1 MSAGDHRLTLI
12 LGHVAAAGLLV
23 GAMFWIALAEQKS
36 WAILLGVGA
45 ILVTRYVY
53 VTLPERLASDDAPE
67 ENDES

>member
-1 MSAGDHRLTLI
+1 MSETDHRLTLI

-23 GAMFWIALAEQKS
+23 GAMFWIAFAEEKS

-53 VTLPERLASDDAPE
+53 VTLPDRLTSEETPE
-67 ENDES
+67 EGDES